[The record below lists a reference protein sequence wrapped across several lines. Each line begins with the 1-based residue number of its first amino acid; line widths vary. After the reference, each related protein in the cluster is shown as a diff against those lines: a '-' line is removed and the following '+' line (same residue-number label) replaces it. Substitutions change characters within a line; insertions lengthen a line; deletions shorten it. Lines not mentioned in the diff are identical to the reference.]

1 MNTFVRHSSSE
12 LLTIVDKSSCLAAIN
27 PSADIACPDKD
38 VSIGEIDAGVSFIAA
53 ARVPLAGIDCK
64 TEFLIEGTSIPLSMN
79 KDCRTLSMQLEVL
92 SLAVLCAQTNQSIA

>member
-12 LLTIVDKSSCLAAIN
+12 ILTIVDKPSCLVAIN

-38 VSIGEIDAGVSFIAA
+38 VSIGEVDPRVSFIAA

-64 TEFLIEGTSIPLSMN
+64 TEFLMGGASISLSTN
-79 KDCRTLSMQLEVL
+79 NDCRTLSMQLKVL
-92 SLAVLCAQTNQSIA
+92 SLAALCAQTN